1 MSANTAMKTKTLL
14 IAAAALTALTA
25 CTDDSITNERVPVTL
40 AYTTLDAVETRAAQ
54 NLNEGNFATGENI
67 MVRISNTGASEWTD
81 YTFTTAAEGA
91 LTAPNPAPY
100 YPAGTQNI
108 DIVAYYPATAGA
120 EFTVATDQTPDA
132 SYKASDLMFA
142 SVTNQ
147 EKQAQVV
154 ELAFSHKM
162 AKLCLNITAGD
173 GVESIT
179 SVSILQVKP
188 TVSFNPATGEVG
200 SASGTATTI
209 SVSNQGAAVIP
220 AQTITGGLLSI
231 ETDKGTA
238 TYSVPA
244 GKAFEAGHYYTL
256 NITVNLRAVGATT
269 DITGW
274 IGEGSLTV
282 NPVEKIYEPVGLEF
296 RQTEMFMC
304 VGESEYIIWNTLPTY
319 ASRKDVKWIID
330 NKYVDLYTQEGLD
343 TLVAWV
349 SPEGLVT
356 AKKPGTTKIQAQMEN
371 DDGDFHVDCYVT
383 VGEPEYVDLGLSNGR
398 KWAKCNIGATRPEE
412 FGNFYAWGE
421 TMTKRAFYW
430 STYPYCG
437 NPKPNPDLTIS
448 DDTLHHEPGSNG
460 LPNLGFYKYNT
471 QEIFSFPLNGVGPD
485 GDTRLFAEDDAAT
498 VHWGDDWRM
507 PTTEEWLCLINES
520 TIEEV
525 MENDDIFRLRGL
537 RLTGPNGNSIFLPAA
552 GVYGGTMHSFYY
564 NCGNYPHVEYW
575 SSEIDRDRPYAANVF
590 YFERDYYRLYGQ
602 CAVSSRVVYY
612 NPNNPEKTTT
622 IEFIRNQGRPVRAV
636 YVGDPDDD
644 DEEE

>member
-1 MSANTAMKTKTLL
+1 MNTKKLL
-14 IAAAALTALTA
+14 FAAAALMALTA
-25 CTDDSITNERVPVTL
+25 CNSDDLTMGLDGKRVPVRL
-40 AYTTLDAVETRAAQ
+40 AYTNVNAIETRAGQ
-54 NLNEGNFATGENI
+54 HLNEGNFATGEAI
-67 MVRISNTGASEWTD
+67 MVRISNTGAGEWTD
-81 YTFTTAAEGA
+81 YTFTTAANGA
-91 LTAPNPAPY
+91 MTAPDTPPY
-100 YPAGTQNI
+100 YPAGAQNI
-108 DIVAYYPATAGA
+108 DIAACYPATAGS

-147 EKQAQVV
+147 AKQAETVN
-154 ELAFSHKM
+154 LNFNHKLT
-162 AKLCLNITAGD
+162 KFCVNITAGD
-173 GVESIT
+173 GVESIE

-188 TVSFNPATGEVG
+188 TVSFNQATGEVG
-200 SASGTATTI
+200 EATGDATSI
-209 SVSNQGAAVIP
+209 AVSNQGAAVIP
-220 AQTITGGLLSI
+220 AQTITGGLLEI
-231 ETDKGTA
+231 VTDKGTA

-256 NITVNLRAVGATT
+256 NITVNLRAVGTTT

-356 AKKPGTTKIQAQMEN
+356 AKRAGTTKIQAQMEN

-383 VGEPEYVDLGLSNGR
+383 VGEPEYVDLGLSSGR

-421 TMTKRAFYW
+421 TKTKRAFYW

-437 NPKPNPDLTIS
+437 NPIDNPDPENS
-448 DDTLHHEPGSNG
+448 DDSLHHELGSNG
-460 LPNLGFYKYNT
+460 KPNLILFKYNT
-471 QEIFSFPLNGVGPD
+471 ERDYSSPPKDNGPD
-485 GDTRLFAEDDAAT
+485 MLTVLEPEDDAAT
-498 VHWGDDWRM
+498 AHWGEDWRM
-507 PTTEEWLCLINES
+507 PTQQDWLDLLNEYDTTYEW
-520 TIEEV
+520 V
-525 MENDDIFRLRGL
+525 VENGIGGL
-537 RLTGPNGNSIFLPAA
+537 RVTSKMPGYEGNSIFLPAA
-552 GVYGGTMHSFYY
+552 GVYGSTMHSFYY
-564 NCGNYPHVEYW
+564 NCGNDPHVE
-575 SSEIDRDRPYAANVF
+575 
-590 YFERDYYRLYGQ
+590 
-602 CAVSSRVVYY
+602 
-612 NPNNPEKTTT
+612 
-622 IEFIRNQGRPVRAV
+622 
-636 YVGDPDDD
+636 
-644 DEEE
+644 